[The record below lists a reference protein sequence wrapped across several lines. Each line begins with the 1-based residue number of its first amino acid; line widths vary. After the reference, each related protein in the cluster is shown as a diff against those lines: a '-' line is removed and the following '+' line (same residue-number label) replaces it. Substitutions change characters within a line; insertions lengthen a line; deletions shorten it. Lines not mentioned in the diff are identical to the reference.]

1 MEENRLSV
9 MIIGSTR
16 FKKEMEETA
25 WELSRKGW
33 VVWLPLFRPEDA
45 DDIDESLLED
55 IGLAKID
62 MVDTVLVFNKDH
74 YIGSST
80 QKEIEYCKFIK
91 KPMRYLED

>member
-33 VVWLPLFRPEDA
+33 VVWLPLFRPEKA
-45 DDIDESLLED
+45 EDIDEEILED

-62 MVDTVLVFNKDH
+62 MVDCVLVFNKDH

-80 QKEIEYCKFIK
+80 QKEIEYCKFNNI
-91 KPMRYLED
+91 PMRYLED

>member
-45 DDIDESLLED
+45 DDIDESLW
-55 IGLAKID
+55 
-62 MVDTVLVFNKDH
+62 
-74 YIGSST
+74 
-80 QKEIEYCKFIK
+80 
-91 KPMRYLED
+91 